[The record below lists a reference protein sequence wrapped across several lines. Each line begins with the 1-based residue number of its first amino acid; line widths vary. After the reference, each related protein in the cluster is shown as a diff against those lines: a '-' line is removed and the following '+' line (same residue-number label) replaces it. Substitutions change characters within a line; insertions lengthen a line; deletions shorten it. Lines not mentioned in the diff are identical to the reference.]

1 MLLLLVLAVI
11 VVAVYGW
18 LKQPQYVSP
27 EVKPQPENP
36 LFRDGAFH
44 NPVARPTV
52 ASQSR
57 WALLYRF
64 LFEKDDGALPDT
76 HLPSEKTD
84 LHQLS
89 KTDNVIIWMGHSSY
103 FIQLE
108 GKTFLLDPVF
118 SDNASPVPRTNV
130 AFKGSNVYSPDDVPT
145 IDYLLI
151 THDHWDHLDYPTLNA
166 LRGKIR
172 RIVTPTGVGSY
183 FVKWGFPQKDITEG
197 GWFSCLKENGVD
209 IHVLP
214 TQHFSGRLLKHN
226 QTLWGSFALITEQ
239 HRLYLGGDSGYGAHY
254 KAIAERLGGFDIAI
268 LECGQYDRDWPHVH
282 MTPEESAQAAS
293 DLQAKAVLPSHN
305 SKFKLAHHRW
315 NDPLERISQ
324 ASENQDWRLM
334 TPRIGER
341 VQVDNPQQAFSQWWN
356 FSSMK

>member
-11 VVAVYGW
+11 AVAIYSW
-18 LKQPQYVSP
+18 LKQPQYISP

-44 NPVARPTV
+44 NPIARPTRN
-52 ASQSR
+52 QNR
-57 WALLYRF
+57 IALLYHF
-64 LFEKDDGALPDT
+64 LFGKDVGALPDIR
-76 HLPSEKTD
+76 LPSEKTD

-89 KTDNVIIWMGHSSY
+89 KTENVIIWMGHSSY

-118 SDNASPVPRTNV
+118 SDNASPVPRTNI
-130 AFKGSNVYSPDDVPT
+130 AFEGSNVYSPEDVPE

-172 RIVTPTGVGSY
+172 RIVTLTGVGSY
-183 FVKWGFPQKDITEG
+183 FVKWGFPQESITEG
-197 GWFSCLKENGVD
+197 DWFSCLKEDGVD

-226 QTLWGSFALITEQ
+226 QTLWGSFALITAQ
-239 HRLYLGGDSGYGAHY
+239 HRLYLGGDSGYGPHY
-254 KAIAERLGGFDIAI
+254 KEIAKHLGGFDIAI
-268 LECGQYDRDWPHVH
+268 LECGQYDQNWPHVH
-282 MTPEESAQAAS
+282 MKPEECAQAAS
-293 DLQAKAVLPSHN
+293 DLQAKAVLPGHN

-341 VQVDNPQQAFSQWWN
+341 VQVDNPQQTFSQWW
-356 FSSMK
+356 

>member
-1 MLLLLVLAVI
+1 MLLLIVLVVI
-11 VVAVYGW
+11 VVAIYGW

-36 LFRDGAFH
+36 LFHDGVFH

-52 ASQSR
+52 DSQNR
-57 WALLYRF
+57 FALLYRF
-64 LFEKDDGALPDT
+64 LFEKDAGALPDT
-76 HLPSEKTD
+76 RLPSEKTD

-89 KTDNVIIWMGHSSY
+89 KADNVIIWMGHSSY

-118 SDNASPVPRTNV
+118 SDNASPVPRTNI
-130 AFKGSNVYSPDDVPT
+130 AFKGSNVYSPEDVPE

-172 RIVTPTGVGSY
+172 RIVTLTGVGSY
-183 FVKWGFPQKDITEG
+183 FVKWGFPQESITEG
-197 GWFSCLKENGVD
+197 DWFSCLKESGVD

-226 QTLWGSFALITEQ
+226 QTLWGSFALITAR
-239 HRLYLGGDSGYGAHY
+239 HRLYLGGDSGYGPHY
-254 KAIAERLGGFDIAI
+254 KEIAKRLGGFDIAI

-282 MTPEESAQAAS
+282 MKPEECAQAAS
-293 DLQAKAVLPSHN
+293 DLQTKAVLPSHN

-324 ASENQDWRLM
+324 ASENQSWRLM

-341 VQVDNPQQAFSQWWN
+341 VQVDNPQQIFSQWW
-356 FSSMK
+356 

>member
-1 MLLLLVLAVI
+1 MLLLLILAVI
-11 VVAVYGW
+11 VLAVYGW
-18 LKQPQYVSP
+18 VTQPQYVSP
-27 EVKPQPENP
+27 EVKPQPGNP
-36 LFRDGAFH
+36 LFHDGAFH
-44 NPVARPTV
+44 NPVARPAV
-52 ASQSR
+52 GNQSR
-57 WALLYRF
+57 ITLLYRF
-64 LFEKDDGALPDT
+64 LFAKDPEALPET
-76 HLPSEKTD
+76 RLPSRKTD

-89 KTDNVIIWMGHSSY
+89 KMDNVIIWMGHSSY

-118 SDNASPVPRTNV
+118 SDNASPIPRTNV
-130 AFKGSNVYSPDDVPT
+130 AFNGSNIYSPEDIPV

-183 FVKWGFPQKDITEG
+183 FVKWGFPQENITEG
-197 GWFSCLKENGVD
+197 GWFSRLQEDGVE

-214 TQHFSGRLLKHN
+214 AQHFSGRLFKRN
-226 QTLWGSFALITEQ
+226 QTLWGSFALITPQ

-254 KAIAERLGGFDIAI
+254 TAIAERLGEFDIAI
-268 LECGQYDRDWPHVH
+268 MECGQYDREWPHVH

-293 DLQAKAVLPSHN
+293 DLKAKAVLPSHN

-315 NDPLERISQ
+315 NEPLERMAQ
-324 ASENQDWRLM
+324 ASQGRDWRLM

-341 VQVDNPQQAFSQWWN
+341 VQIDNPQQTFTQWWLPE
-356 FSSMK
+356 

>member
-11 VVAVYGW
+11 AVAVYGW

-27 EVKPQPENP
+27 EVEPQQENP

-52 ASQSR
+52 ASQNR

-64 LFEKDDGALPDT
+64 LFEKDAGALPDT
-76 HLPSEKTD
+76 QLPSEKTD

-130 AFKGSNVYSPDDVPT
+130 AFKGSNVYSPDDVPP

-197 GWFSCLKENGVD
+197 SWFSSLKENGVE

-226 QTLWGSFALITEQ
+226 QTLWGSFALITPQ

-254 KAIAERLGGFDIAI
+254 KEIAARLGGFDIAI

-282 MTPEESAQAAS
+282 MTPEESALAAS

-305 SKFKLAHHRW
+305 SKFKLAHHSW

-324 ASENQDWRLM
+324 ASQDQEWRLM

-341 VQVDNPQQAFSQWWN
+341 VQVDNPQQTFSQWWN
-356 FSSMK
+356 A

>member
-11 VVAVYGW
+11 AVAVYGW

-52 ASQSR
+52 DSQNR
-57 WALLYRF
+57 FGLLYRF
-64 LFEKDDGALPDT
+64 LFEKDAGALPDT
-76 HLPSEKTD
+76 HLLSEKTD

-103 FIQLE
+103 FIQLD

-118 SDNASPVPRTNV
+118 SDNASPVPRTNI
-130 AFKGSNVYSPDDVPT
+130 AFKGSNVYSPEDIPE

-183 FVKWGFPQKDITEG
+183 FVKWGFPRKDITEG
-197 GWFSCLKENGVD
+197 DWFSSLKENGVE

-226 QTLWGSFALITEQ
+226 QTLWGSFALITAQ

-254 KAIAERLGGFDIAI
+254 KEIAERLGGFDIAI
-268 LECGQYDRDWPHVH
+268 LECGQYDSDWPYVH

-293 DLQAKAVLPSHN
+293 DLHAKAVLPSHN

-324 ASENQDWRLM
+324 ASENQGWRLM

-341 VQVDNPQQAFSQWWN
+341 VQVDNPQQIFSQWW
-356 FSSMK
+356 

>member
-52 ASQSR
+52 DSQNR
-57 WALLYRF
+57 FALLYRF
-64 LFEKDDGALPDT
+64 LFEKDAGALPDT
-76 HLPSEKTD
+76 RLPSEKTD

-151 THDHWDHLDYPTLNA
+151 THDHWDHLDYPTLDA

-197 GWFSCLKENGVD
+197 GWFSCLKENGVE

-324 ASENQDWRLM
+324 ASENQGWRLM

-341 VQVDNPQQAFSQWWN
+341 VQVDNPQQTFSQWWN
-356 FSSMK
+356 A

>member
-52 ASQSR
+52 DSQNR
-57 WALLYRF
+57 FALLYRF
-64 LFEKDDGALPDT
+64 LFEKDAGALPDT
-76 HLPSEKTD
+76 RLPSEKTD

-130 AFKGSNVYSPDDVPT
+130 AFKGSNVYSPDDVPP

-172 RIVTPTGVGSY
+172 RIVAPTGVGSY

-341 VQVDNPQQAFSQWWN
+341 VQVDNPQQTFSQWWN
-356 FSSMK
+356 A